1 MGLMFVNGKKLESI
15 LTQPLHFKLFEAI
28 EFSLQ
33 SIMGK
38 PGEGGRGAWDRL
50 RPRSSE
56 ADRLRPSY
64 RAGRPGEE
72 GSTRGERAARA
83 IVRKYRRGV
92 R

>member
-1 MGLMFVNGKKLESI
+1 MHLKS
-15 LTQPLHFKLFEAI
+15 FEVIKFA
-28 EFSLQ
+28 LQ
-33 SIMGK
+33 NTMGK

-64 RAGRPGEE
+64 RTGRPGEE